1 MLILLII
8 NCGNLNLS
16 LDSLLLVDVLA
27 VPIKI
32 DRKELLGILFGRK
45 HFLANAIVNGYVDFE
60 NIFIFAVKG
69 LRWRKTKIKL
79 ISIL

>member
-32 DRKELLGILFGRK
+32 DRKELLGILFGRE

-60 NIFIFAVKG
+60 NIFFSRLKVCAG
-69 LRWRKTKIKL
+69 EKL
-79 ISIL
+79 KSN